1 MKKDESF
8 TKFLDIKRGAA
19 MHTLESLMLLPVRE
33 GERERE
39 RASSYTLFI
48 NHMYCSYRIS
58 NIIKYLFSKQVQR
71 VSDYKRYL
79 TQLLSL
85 THRNHPDYQNIKVTV
100 GRTEEV
106 LQYLIMVTCGVHCYY
121 LSLLLFLL
129 LDYSSKSWWVTLS
142 SKRLKARAGPGSL
155 SKWPAV
161 PVWKTWHHGCK
172 ETERGREREREMSL
186 WILLVL
192 HVQDGRDWQ

>member
-1 MKKDESF
+1 MLFISFSLLKQMKKDESF

-106 LQYLIMVTCGVHCYY
+106 LQYLIMTTCGVHVHM
-121 LSLLLFLL
+121 SLLLF
-129 LDYSSKSWWVTLS
+129 VIVVVFII
-142 SKRLKARAGPGSL
+142 RLYKQELMSYFIF
-155 SKWPAV
+155 
-161 PVWKTWHHGCK
+161 KT
-172 ETERGREREREMSL
+172 TQS
-186 WILLVL
+186 
-192 HVQDGRDWQ
+192 

>member
-33 GERERE
+33 GERE

-106 LQYLIMVTCGVHCYY
+106 LQYLIMFTCIHVHVHM
-121 LSLLLFLL
+121 SLLLF
-129 LDYSSKSWWVTLS
+129 VIVVVFII
-142 SKRLKARAGPGSL
+142 RLFKQELMSYFIF
-155 SKWPAV
+155 
-161 PVWKTWHHGCK
+161 KT
-172 ETERGREREREMSL
+172 TQS
-186 WILLVL
+186 
-192 HVQDGRDWQ
+192 